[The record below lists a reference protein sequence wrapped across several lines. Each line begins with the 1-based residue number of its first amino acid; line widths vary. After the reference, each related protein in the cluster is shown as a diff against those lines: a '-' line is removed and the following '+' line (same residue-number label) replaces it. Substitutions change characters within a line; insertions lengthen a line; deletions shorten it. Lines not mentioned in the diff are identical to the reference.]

1 MKKVVIVDTFNFLHR
16 AFHAIPR
23 SFRAPDN
30 TPTNAVYG
38 VTSMIISLI
47 KETNP
52 DCLIAALDSQKPTFR
67 SEEFSNYKA
76 QRKEM
81 DEELKIQI
89 PLVFKAI
96 DLIGVYK
103 LNCEGYEADDVIGT
117 LVEKLKAD
125 SEIYI
130 VSNDKDMWQ
139 LLDKNVFVLIP
150 NTKGGF
156 EKIDEA
162 EAVKRLEFD
171 KKYLIDFKALRGD
184 TSDNIPGVYGIGEVT
199 AKKLIEKY
207 HTVEEIYK
215 HIEEVTP
222 ESLKKKLVEN
232 VEIAYMSKK
241 LATIITDAPVRFDLE
256 DCRFKF
262 YPTPELVDY
271 FTNLNF
277 KSILRRLNVN
287 IDEKTKVSEDQPSL
301 F

>member
-16 AFHAIPR
+16 AFHAIPK

-47 KETNP
+47 KETQP

-81 DEELKIQI
+81 DAELKIQI
-89 PLVFKAI
+89 PMVFKAI

-117 LVEKLKAD
+117 LVEKLKSDA
-125 SEIYI
+125 EIYI

-156 EKIDEA
+156 DKIDEE
-162 EAVKRLEFD
+162 EANKRLEFD

-207 HTVEEIYK
+207 QTVEGIYK

-241 LATIITDAPVRFDLE
+241 LATIITDAPIRFKLDECL
-256 DCRFKF
+256 FKF

-287 IDEKTKVSEDQPSL
+287 IDEKSKVSEDQPSL

>member
-16 AFHAIPR
+16 AFHAIPK
-23 SFRAPDN
+23 SFRAPDS

-38 VTSMIISLI
+38 VSSMLISLI

-81 DEELKIQI
+81 DSDLKSQI
-89 PLVFKAI
+89 PLVFEAI
-96 DLIGVYK
+96 DLMGVYK

-117 LVEKLKAD
+117 LVTKLKSDA
-125 SEIYI
+125 EIYI

-139 LLDKNVFVLIP
+139 LLDTHVHVLIP

-156 EKIDEA
+156 EKVSQEEA
-162 EAVKRLEFD
+162 NKRLEFD

-184 TSDNIPGVYGIGEVT
+184 VSDNIPGVHGIGEVT

-207 HTVEEIYK
+207 NTIEKIYQN
-215 HIEEVTP
+215 INNVTP
-222 ESLKKKLVEN
+222 ETLKNKLAEN
-232 VEIAYMSKK
+232 VEIAFMSKK
-241 LATIITDAPVRFDLE
+241 LATIVTDAPIRINLE
-256 DCRFKF
+256 ECHFNFK
-262 YPTPELVDY
+262 PSKELIEL
-271 FTNLNF
+271 FSRLNF
-277 KSILRRLNVN
+277 KSLLKRLNVN
-287 IDEKTKVSEDQPSL
+287 IDEKEKKIEDQPSL